1 MNNTFSGILVVFICA
16 VFSLYATA
24 ADKKF
29 TTEKQKFSY
38 ALGVQMGNSLR
49 QQGLTDVDADALG
62 QAIADVLSGSEF
74 KVSVEDMQAAV
85 QSFSQKQQAKA
96 AEAAK
101 TAQAAG
107 DKYRADNK
115 KKKGVKELPNG
126 IQYEVLT
133 AGKGKKPQVTDTVT
147 VHYHGTLVSGKVFD
161 SSVSRGQPATFPI
174 NGVIKGWQE
183 VVPMMPTGSKWR
195 VVIPPELAYGEQGA
209 GGTIG
214 PNETL
219 TFEIELISIKE

>member
-1 MNNTFSGILVVFICA
+1 MNKTFSRIMVVFICA
-16 VFSLYATA
+16 GFSIAAVA

-29 TTEKQKFSY
+29 TSEKQKFSY
-38 ALGVQMGNSLR
+38 ALGVQMGNSLK
-49 QQGLTDVDADALG
+49 QQGLTDVDTDALG

-74 KVSVEDMQAAV
+74 KVSQQDMQAAI
-85 QSFSQKQQAKA
+85 QAYAQKQQAKH

-101 TAQAAG
+101 MALAAG

-126 IQYEVLT
+126 IQYEVLKE
-133 AGKGKKPQVTDTVT
+133 GKGKKPQVTDTVT

-195 VVIPPELAYGEQGA
+195 VVIPPQLAYGEQGA
-209 GGTIG
+209 GGAIG

-219 TFEIELISIKE
+219 TFEIELLAIKE